1 MLWLLPFLK
10 SKLKSYNS
18 RTLCGFSAGGKKIL
32 FFATHMVS
40 QNITGISELR
50 CEEKCIQDESKT
62 NKNKNSYRAMKELM

>member
-18 RTLCGFSAGGKKIL
+18 RTLCGFSAGGKRIL

-40 QNITGISELR
+40 QISELR